1 MYPAIESFS
10 IGRKIC
16 HCMAGRERRMEPDS
30 VRDSETPTIAWNP
43 LAERLA
49 VAWIERGLE
58 GNFSIVLRTS
68 ENTSV
73 QEWILHQ

>member
-1 MYPAIESFS
+1 
-10 IGRKIC
+10 
-16 HCMAGRERRMEPDS
+16 MEPDS